1 MGEEHVTHVTSETWD
16 SEVVKAEI
24 PVIVDL
30 WAPWCRPCLAIAPL
44 LEELGGEWAGKV
56 KVVKVNVDEQ
66 PQIASAFEVESIP
79 TLGVVYKGALYGK
92 VVGFGGRGNLEQLFD
107 QVSKLPEQADEPA
120 PSDA

>member
-1 MGEEHVTHVTSETWD
+1 MGVEHVTHVTGETWEG
-16 SEVVKAEI
+16 EVVKCDL

-66 PQIASAFEVESIP
+66 PDIASAFEVESIP
-79 TLGVVYKGALYGK
+79 TLAVVYKGALYGK
-92 VVGFGGRGNLEQLFD
+92 VVGFGGRGHLEQLFD
-107 QVSKLPEQADEPA
+107 QVSKLPEQAQQPV
-120 PSDA
+120 PPDA